1 MDGVLVDPDGLRAAA
16 ALARHQSEQVTVI
29 EDYLHKTC
37 QAAGAFTGPTV
48 LSLFEGTYENAFKIA
63 ADGLKASATTNAKV
77 AEMLEACAVAYQ
89 AADRASYDGF
99 ARIAGGENWG
109 LDPYSAA
116 GSGGSN
122 FVPGG
127 RVPTGKAP
135 GAPEDTPGG
144 SGGVLG
150 TLDSASA
157 FTSEHIDEHAKAV
170 LKKMSH
176 ETVMYG
182 GEHTYKEDLPFKRDA
197 HGEIERDIYGQPKR
211 VDADPAAKGLLDGAE
226 SGLKKRLKFID
237 DPLGIKEH
245 RSNFVDAMGKKID
258 LPGRIGAEP
267 TLTDAYDNERG
278 GVHSMQGRQ
287 HEPGYHAAAERE
299 QAIGERKDKV
309 VGVYDAGK
317 AALDFRND
325 QTMGVG
331 KSVEGLNNTWDGLKE
346 AAATRDKMQGIA
358 AAGPNTSATTW
369 GRS

>member
-16 ALARHQSEQVTVI
+16 ALARHQAGQVTAI
-29 EDYLHKTC
+29 EDYLQKTC
-37 QAAGAFTGPTV
+37 RADGAFTGPTV
-48 LSLFEGTYENAFKIA
+48 LSLFEGTYESAFKIA

-77 AEMLEACAVAYQ
+77 AEMLEACAAAYQ

-116 GSGGSN
+116 GSGASAFGR
-122 FVPGG
+122 GG
-127 RVPTGKAP
+127 CVPTGKAP
-135 GAPEDTPGG
+135 GEPAAAPGS

-150 TLDSASA
+150 ALDSASA
-157 FTSEHIDEHAKAV
+157 VSSEYIDEHAKSV
-170 LKKMSH
+170 LKNMSH
-176 ETVMYG
+176 ETVMYH
-182 GEHTYKEDLPFKRDA
+182 GERRYKDDLPYKRDE
-197 HGEIERDIYGQPKR
+197 HGDFERDIYGQPKR
-211 VDADPAAKGLLDGAE
+211 VDADPEPKGLVDEAE

-245 RSNFVDAMGKKID
+245 RGNLVDAVVDKVD
-258 LPGRIGAEP
+258 LPRRIGAEP
-267 TLTDAYDNERG
+267 TITDAFDNERR

-287 HEPGYHAAAERE
+287 HEVGYHAAAERE
-299 QAIGERKDKV
+299 HEISERVDKV
-309 VGVYDAGK
+309 TGVYDAGK
-317 AALDFRND
+317 AVLEHRDD
-325 QTMGVG
+325 WTLGTGEKLQ
-331 KSVEGLNNTWDGLKE
+331 GLKGTWDGLNE